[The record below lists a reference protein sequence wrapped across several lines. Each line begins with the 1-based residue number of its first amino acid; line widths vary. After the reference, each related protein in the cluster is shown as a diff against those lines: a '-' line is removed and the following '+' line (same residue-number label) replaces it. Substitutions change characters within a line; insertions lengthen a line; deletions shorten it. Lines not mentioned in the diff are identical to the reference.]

1 MFIFF
6 SWKDKEKEG
15 DKCSVIKPDQL
26 VLTKTIRNKRGS
38 YQKTDKDSNLKAQNA
53 GEVSRTM
60 LTDKATCRQE
70 GSETVPGE
78 C

>member
-1 MFIFF
+1 MLNSKDTESVRMFIFF
-6 SWKDKEKEG
+6 SWEDKEKEG

-53 GEVSRTM
+53 GERSVEP
-60 LTDKATCRQE
+60 C
-70 GSETVPGE
+70 
-78 C
+78 